1 MLNLNYASDS
11 GDDATCAPPDQKP
24 ASLESARS
32 EKPSPENPSSEPA
45 SQSTQIKPKAAA
57 STQSSQDVPPPTPKM
72 KRGQP
77 TVDSDDE
84 APEEASSSKPVRAL
98 EKKKKRRNNK
108 PSKSSANAL
117 HPSKRQ
123 KTAGGGKENIDPDG
137 APEAVSSAATTAKEP
152 AANFVPNNMCV
163 VCKEANGK
171 YKCPRCRSQICSVAC
186 SKAHKENH
194 PADPPPKPKP
204 APSTVFIAP
213 TQPSSDPSHPFS
225 FLDNSAKLRALFE
238 RYPCLPDVLM
248 KISEAKQPPKPT
260 LGTPFVQSEAKR
272 IEKKLWDQSV
282 GEQHG
287 KDALRRAREQHGE
300 EGEAVRAYSE
310 LIIHLMEAQGR
321 GGVSAVHKRKA
332 REEGAM
338 FQKLAQPGMSKRAR
352 L

>member
-1 MLNLNYASDS
+1 MLNLSYASDS
-11 GDDATCAPPDQKP
+11 GDDTNCAPPDQKP
-24 ASLESARS
+24 ASLESAS
-32 EKPSPENPSSEPA
+32 SKKPSPKNPSSEPTG
-45 SQSTQIKPKAAA
+45 QSTQINPKAA
-57 STQSSQDVPPPTPKM
+57 STQSSQDVPSPTPKM

-77 TVDSDDE
+77 TINSDDE
-84 APEEASSSKPVRAL
+84 APEKASSSKPVRAL

-123 KTAGGGKENIDPDG
+123 KTVGGGKENIDP
-137 APEAVSSAATTAKEP
+137 EALSSAAAIAKEP
-152 AANFVPNNMCV
+152 AANFVPKNMCV
-163 VCKEANGK
+163 VCKEAKGK

-204 APSTVFIAP
+204 VPSTAVFIAP
-213 TQPSSDPSHPFS
+213 TQPSSDLSHPFS

-272 IEKKLWDQSV
+272 IGKKPWDQSV

-287 KDALRRAREQHGE
+287 KDALRRAREQDDE

-310 LIIHLMEAQGR
+310 LIVHLMEAQGR

-332 REEGAM
+332 REGGAM

>member
-123 KTAGGGKENIDPDG
+123 KTAGG
-137 APEAVSSAATTAKEP
+137 
-152 AANFVPNNMCV
+152 
-163 VCKEANGK
+163 
-171 YKCPRCRSQICSVAC
+171 CSVAC

-260 LGTPFVQSEAKR
+260 LGHA
-272 IEKKLWDQSV
+272 LC
-282 GEQHG
+282 EQHG
-287 KDALRRAREQHGE
+287 KDALRRAREQDGE